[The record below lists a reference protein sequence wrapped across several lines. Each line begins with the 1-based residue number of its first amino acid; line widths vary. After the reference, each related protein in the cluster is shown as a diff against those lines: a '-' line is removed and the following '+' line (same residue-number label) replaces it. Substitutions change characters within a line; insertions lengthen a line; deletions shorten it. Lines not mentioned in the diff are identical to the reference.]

1 MSNEIPSLWEAAR
14 QEMQEYQL
22 GADLRLQPQ
31 WDVPE
36 TIGLHA
42 AVSGR
47 QGADSFGGDGFPSS
61 LESFQAAA
69 ASVIEAGATSVHF
82 DYTWI
87 RDPSGRRIDKE
98 MNPVEAYRTV
108 IDPLKEK
115 YGTSFIVD
123 CNVLNGRTFDE
134 CMGPAREGI
143 NEIAPCAAG
152 HPDVWMIPAIKAVQ
166 EVGVKPMIAIH
177 SSGEVELAKR
187 KLIDT
192 GILEPPYYF
201 NILYGL
207 PFNSGRTLVSG
218 TYTPNFR
225 DMALHLFLMVDQL
238 KAIAPDPVIS
248 VCAAG
253 RATLYMTTVATLLG
267 IDVRVGTE
275 DTIWKYPNSDELVE
289 SNLQL
294 FNMAKEIAALHGRR
308 PATADEYRQR
318 LGLKT
323 PVAA

>member
-1 MSNEIPSLWEAAR
+1 MSDTIPSLWEAAR

-22 GADLRLQPQ
+22 GADLHLQPK

-47 QGADSFGGDGFPSS
+47 QGAGRGDAFPTS
-61 LESFQAAA
+61 LEAFQEAA

-87 RDPSGRRIDKE
+87 QDPSGRRIDKE
-98 MNPVEAYRTV
+98 MDPVEAYRTV
-108 IDPLKEK
+108 IDPLRER
-115 YGTSFIVD
+115 YGTRFIVD

-134 CMGPAREGI
+134 CMAPARAGI
-143 NEIAPCAAG
+143 NEVAPCASG
-152 HPDVWMIPAIKAVQ
+152 HPDAWMIPALKAVR
-166 EVGVKPMIAIH
+166 EAGVKPMIAIH
-177 SSGEVELAKR
+177 SSGEIELAKR
-187 KLIDT
+187 KLVDT

-218 TYTPNFR
+218 TWTPSFR
-225 DMALHLFLMVDQL
+225 DMALHMFLMVDQL
-238 KAIAPDPVIS
+238 RSFAPDCVIS

-253 RATLYMTTVATLLG
+253 RSTLSMTTLATLLG
-267 IDVRVGTE
+267 LDVRVGTE
-275 DTIWKYPNSDELVE
+275 DTIWKYANSDELVE

-294 FNMAKEIAALHGRR
+294 FEMAKQIAALHGRR
-308 PATADEYRQR
+308 PATADEYRAR
-318 LGLKT
+318 LGL
-323 PVAA
+323 PVPAVA